1 MKGPRDHSVTSC
13 FIAEETESKEVKLVL
28 YGVKWTLTLTLKG
41 TPQQLLGGKGQT
53 MQEQPFF
60 FQCLWL
66 EHTDIWV

>member
-41 TPQQLLGGKGQT
+41 TP
-53 MQEQPFF
+53 
-60 FQCLWL
+60 
-66 EHTDIWV
+66 